1 MAVNKTININTY
13 KKKWYRNIGLIIFGI
28 IFIYLA
34 ITVIMYLTNP
44 KVSIYEVREGSILR
58 DTAYTGFVIR
68 EEKVVN
74 AEKSGYVNFLAPET
88 GKVGAKTNV
97 YAISDSELK
106 FKESEE
112 DSSTLTPEEQSI
124 LLVKT
129 QNFSE
134 NYSDGQFS
142 DIYTLKTDI
151 LNTLESKS
159 SQNKLSQVQEMKK
172 EMGDSLQLYP
182 ASDDGIIVY
191 STDGYENITVDNIT
205 ENILM
210 KKNYKNTTIT
220 DNTKIQASSP
230 VYKLITN
237 DTWTIVIQLGEAQ
250 AKELSEKTSMK
261 IRFLKDNLTA
271 NASFSIHKSGK
282 MNLGLLTLNSSM
294 IRYAQ
299 ERYLD
304 IELILEDESG
314 LKIPKSSVV
323 KKEFYLVPV
332 DYLTYGG
339 NSNSRGVLLKTRND
353 HAEFQ
358 EADVYYEDH
367 ETGMAYLNPLD
378 FDKNLIL
385 IKPDSSETY
394 QLGKT
399 KNLQGAFN
407 INKGYALF
415 KQIKIL
421 CESDEYYIVEE
432 GSDYG
437 LSNYDHIALDGS
449 SVTENDV
456 VFK

>member
-1 MAVNKTININTY
+1 MAVNKTTNLKAY
-13 KKKWYRNIGLIIFGI
+13 KRKWHVNIGLITFGA

-34 ITVIMYLTNP
+34 VTVIMYLTNP

-58 DTAYTGFVIR
+58 DTAYTGVIIR
-68 EEKVVN
+68 EEKVVKS
-74 AEKSGYVNFLAPET
+74 EKSGYVNLLAPES
-88 GKVGAKTNV
+88 GKVGAKTKV
-97 YAISDSELK
+97 YTISDTELK
-106 FKESEE
+106 FKENEQE
-112 DSSTLTPEEQSI
+112 TQNLTPEEQSI

-129 QNFSE
+129 QSFSE
-134 NYSDGQFS
+134 NYKDGQFS
-142 DIYTLKTDI
+142 DIYTLKSDI

-159 SQNKLSQVQEMKK
+159 SQNKISQLEEMKK
-172 EMGDSLQLYP
+172 QMGDALTVYN
-182 ASDDGIIVY
+182 ASDDGIVVY
-191 STDGYENITVDNIT
+191 STDGYENLTADKVT
-205 ENILM
+205 ESILD
-210 KKNYKNTTIT
+210 KKNYKQTTIT
-220 DNTKIQASSP
+220 NNTNINAGSP

-237 DTWTIVIQLGEAQ
+237 DKWTIVINLDSKT
-250 AKELSEKTSMK
+250 AKELEETKSIKV
-261 IRFLKDNLTA
+261 RFVKDNITA
-271 NASFSIHKSGK
+271 NASFAIQKSGK
-282 MNLGLLTLNSSM
+282 MNLGLLTFRSSM
-294 IRYAQ
+294 IRYAS

-304 IELILEDESG
+304 LELILENESG

-339 NSNSRGVLLKTRND
+339 NSSNRGVLLKTKND
-353 HAEFQ
+353 NVEFLPVS
-358 EADVYYEDH
+358 VYYEDY
-367 ETGMAYLNPLD
+367 ETGMVYLNPLE
-378 FDKNLIL
+378 FDKNIIL

-399 KNLQGAFN
+399 QNLQGVFN

-421 CESDEYYIVEE
+421 CESNEYYIVED

>member
-1 MAVNKTININTY
+1 MAVNKTTNLKAY
-13 KKKWYRNIGLIIFGI
+13 KRKWHVNVGLITFVA

-34 ITVIMYLTNP
+34 VTVIMYLTNP

-58 DTAYTGFVIR
+58 DTAYTGVIIR
-68 EEKVVN
+68 EEKVVKS
-74 AEKSGYVNFLAPET
+74 EKSGYVNLLAPES
-88 GKVGAKTNV
+88 GKVGAKTKI
-97 YAISDSELK
+97 YTISDTELK
-106 FKESEE
+106 FKETDKE
-112 DSSTLTPEEQSI
+112 TKNLTPEEQSI

-129 QNFSE
+129 QSFSE
-134 NYSDGQFS
+134 NYKDGQFS
-142 DIYTLKTDI
+142 DIYTLKSDI

-159 SQNKLSQVQEMKK
+159 SQNKISQLEEMKK
-172 EMGDSLQLYP
+172 QMGDALTVYN
-182 ASDDGIIVY
+182 ASDDGIVVY
-191 STDGYENITVDNIT
+191 STDGYETLTVDKVT
-205 ENILM
+205 ENILD
-210 KKNYKNTTIT
+210 KKNYKPTTIT
-220 DNTKIQASSP
+220 NNTSISAGSP

-237 DTWTIVIQLGEAQ
+237 DKWTVAINLDAKT
-250 AKELSEKTSMK
+250 AKELEENKSIKV
-261 IRFLKDNLTA
+261 RFVKDNITA
-271 NASFSIHKSGK
+271 NASFSIKKSGK
-282 MNLGLLTLNSSM
+282 MNLGLLTFSSSM
-294 IRYAQ
+294 IRYAG

-314 LKIPKSSVV
+314 LKIPKSAVV

-339 NSNSRGVLLKTRND
+339 NSNSRGVLLKTKND
-353 HAEFQ
+353 TAKFHPVS
-358 EADVYYEDH
+358 VYYEDH
-367 ETGMAYLNPLD
+367 ETGMVYLNPLE
-378 FDKNLIL
+378 FDKNIIL

-399 KNLQGAFN
+399 QNLQGVFN

-437 LSNYDHIALDGS
+437 LSNYDHIALDGA

>member
-1 MAVNKTININTY
+1 MAANKTTNLKEYKRKRHTNIS
-13 KKKWYRNIGLIIFGI
+13 LIVFGA

-34 ITVIMYLTNP
+34 VTVIMYLTNP

-58 DTAYTGFVIR
+58 DTAYTGVIIR
-68 EEKVVN
+68 EEKVVKS
-74 AEKSGYVNFLAPET
+74 EKSGYVNLLAPES
-88 GKVGAKTNV
+88 GKVGAKTKV

-106 FKESEE
+106 FKETDEE
-112 DSSTLTPEEQSI
+112 TPNLTPEEQSI

-129 QNFSE
+129 QSFSE
-134 NYSDGQFS
+134 NYNDGQFS
-142 DIYTLKTDI
+142 DIYTLKADI
-151 LNTLESKS
+151 LSTLESKS
-159 SQNKLSQVQEMKK
+159 NQNKITQLNDMKK
-172 EMGDSLQLYP
+172 QMGDALSIYH
-182 ASDDGIIVY
+182 ASDDGIVVY
-191 STDGYENITVDNIT
+191 STDGYENLTVDKVT
-205 ENILM
+205 ESILD
-210 KKNYKNTTIT
+210 KKNYKQTTIT
-220 DNTKIQASSP
+220 NNTSISAGDP

-237 DTWTIVIQLGEAQ
+237 DAWTIAINLDAKT
-250 AKELSEKTSMK
+250 AKELEEKKSVK
-261 IRFLKDNLTA
+261 VRFTKDNITA
-271 NASFSIHKSGK
+271 TASLDIKKSGK
-282 MNLGLLTLNSSM
+282 MNFGLLTFNSSM

-304 IELILEDESG
+304 LELILEDESG
-314 LKIPKSSVV
+314 LKIPKSAVV

-339 NSNSRGVLLKTRND
+339 NSNSIGVLLKTKND
-353 HAEFQ
+353 NAKFQ
-358 EADVYYEDH
+358 DVSVYYEDT
-367 ETGMAYLNPLD
+367 ETGMVYLNPLE
-378 FDKNLIL
+378 FDKNIIL

-399 KNLQGAFN
+399 QNLQGVFN

-415 KQIKIL
+415 KQIQIL

-437 LSNYDHIALDGS
+437 LSNYDHIALDGT